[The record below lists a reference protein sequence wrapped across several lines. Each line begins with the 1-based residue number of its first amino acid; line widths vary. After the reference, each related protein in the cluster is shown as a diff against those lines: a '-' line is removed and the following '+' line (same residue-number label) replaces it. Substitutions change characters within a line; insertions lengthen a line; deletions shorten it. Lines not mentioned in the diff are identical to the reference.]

1 MAQKFLSDI
10 HATAGV
16 KDSSGDLGTSGQVLS
31 STGSLTNWVNP
42 TVGTTVIYKDAFT
55 ATNGQTAF
63 TLANT
68 VDSEDKTQ
76 VYIDGAYQSKGG
88 YTVSG
93 TTLTFDTGLETS
105 SAVEVITFST
115 ATANNAASAV
125 KLDTFTGDG
134 SDLTFVLSEAVVDE
148 KVTQVYINGV
158 YQNKSTYS
166 IAADLVTLTF
176 GSGNAP
182 PNSSAIEVISFK
194 TITSTDGTLTA
205 TTFLGDLNG
214 TINTATTA
222 TTQSAGNNSTKISTT
237 AYTDAKVAEA
247 ITNGTTGIAPSQD
260 VVFDALALKATLADP
275 TFTGTVGGITK
286 AMVGLSNVDNTT
298 DALKPVS
305 IAGQAAL
312 DLKANI
318 AGPTFTGDTGAAN
331 LTLSGYLRG
340 PASFVIDPAAHG
352 DETGT
357 LVVAGNLQVD
367 GTTTTIN
374 STTVSID
381 DLNFSIATDAADSAA
396 ANGAGITIGGAGAS
410 LTYSHSGTKFVLN
423 KPLDVTGAI
432 LIQQSGSTGF
442 TTEKTGGTGSFINL
456 KDNAGSVFIGG
467 VNSEFVVQTPGSS
480 YSNKLTI
487 SSGGDATFSGKSDI
501 TTSVSGFASTITN
514 NKDDSQGLLV
524 RTSDNDGGEYIL
536 DLQSSSSATGTNYA
550 SKFKVAKG
558 GDVGIGITP
567 TSKLTLLG
575 TSTAASNTPSDAI
588 VDIKG
593 TSTAHLLMGVANVFP
608 YGAWINTDNTTQP
621 LVLMGTGGNV
631 GIGTSSP
638 NYLLDLQSSETGLT
652 HNLKLNKGSA
662 TGDYAEIAFQLWNG
676 AGSGLNTFG
685 GSGTSRPSVV
695 LRAINEASN
704 SAAGAFVVGTFTGG
718 ANNSTLTEK
727 FRISSDGT
735 ATFKSGNNSFIDLD
749 RNASGNAARIRYKT
763 SGTDEF
769 EAGLIGG
776 IAGYHISDG
785 SANPLL
791 TISSGGDATFSG
803 KISSVKELI
812 NINSANG
819 LRSLG
824 LESDSSGNVWIGTG
838 TTAAT
843 INLVTGNSTNGL
855 PSVNGV
861 KRLSTNSLGTTIY
874 ATFASNTFP
883 FRVNTSPGDTNIFKI
898 ADTGATAIRMNP
910 TSTLASLTLEKL
922 SNSVAI
928 NDTIGYLNFFS
939 NDASTTSTGG
949 VGGIAVKAH
958 QSFNSGY
965 TPSYMSFYTHAI
977 SANDGTNIGNVTERM
992 RISSGGTVQIYGTAS
1007 ANSLN
1012 IDHDS
1017 GNNVTMG
1024 IPFLNT
1030 SQDFVIRNSS
1040 AGVNLDYAATSW
1052 VSASDENIKENITS
1066 LDNVL
1071 DKIKNIRCVNYNL
1084 KDEEIY
1090 KKRLGFIAQD
1100 FQNDFEEVTSRD
1112 NDDILGL
1119 RYTETIPI
1127 LMKAIQEQQTI
1138 IEDLKSRIE
1147 TLEG

>member
-10 HATAGV
+10 HPTAGL
-16 KDSSGDLGTSGQVLS
+16 KDSSGDLGASGQVLS
-31 STGSLTNWVNP
+31 STGSGTNWVQA
-42 TVGTTVIYKDAFT
+42 GSGATVIHDDQFT
-55 ATNGQTAF
+55 ATANQTAF
-63 TLANT
+63 TLSNT
-68 VDSEDKTQ
+68 VDAENKTQ
-76 VYIDGAYQSKGG
+76 VYIDGAYQAKAG

-93 TTLTFDTGLETS
+93 TTLTFDTGLDVGS
-105 SAVEVITFST
+105 KVEVITF
-115 ATANNAASAV
+115 ATAIASNATAV
-125 KLDTFTGDG
+125 IKLDEFVPGDAISGTSGQNFT
-134 SDLTFVLSEAVVDE
+134 LSQTVSDE

-158 YQNKSTYS
+158 YQHKDTYS
-166 IAADLVTLTF
+166 ISGTTLQF
-176 GSGNAP
+176 SSAP
-182 PNSSAIEVISFK
+182 PSGSDIEVITFD
-194 TITSTDGTLTA
+194 TVVAADGTLSA

-237 AYTDAKVAEA
+237 AYTDAKVADA
-247 ITNGTTGIAPSQD
+247 INNGTTAIAPSQNA
-260 VVFDALALKATLADP
+260 VFDALALKANL
-275 TFTGTVGGITK
+275 
-286 AMVGLSNVDNTT
+286 
-298 DALKPVS
+298 
-305 IAGQAAL
+305 
-312 DLKANI
+312 
-318 AGPTFTGDTGAAN
+318 AGPTFTGT
-331 LTLSGYLRG
+331 
-340 PASFVIDPAAHG
+340 PAAPTASAGTNTTQLATTAFVTTGISNIVDSSPAALNTLNELAAALG
-352 DETGT
+352 DD
-357 LVVAGNLQVD
+357 ANF
-367 GTTTTIN
+367 
-374 STTVSID
+374 STTVT
-381 DLNFSIATDAADSAA
+381 NSIATKLPLAGGTLTGKLSVSQSGADMIDLTRSSVGTYRLAISGSDAFSVFDVGANADRFVISSSGNVGIGLSPSTVWSTSYNALQIGLGGSIYAHKSAGSAMRIA
-396 ANGAGITIGGAGAS
+396 ANVVYEGTAPNYYDKYLTTSTAS
-410 LTYSHSGTKFVLN
+410 KYEQDSGNHIWSTAASGT
-423 KPLDVTGAI
+423 
-432 LIQQSGSTGF
+432 
-442 TTEKTGGTGSFINL
+442 INT
-456 KDNAGSVFIGG
+456 NISW
-467 VNSEFVVQTPGSS
+467 SERLRVSS
-480 YSNKLTI
+480 
-487 SSGGDATFSGKSDI
+487 
-501 TTSVSGFASTITN
+501 
-514 NKDDSQGLLV
+514 
-524 RTSDNDGGEYIL
+524 DG
-536 DLQSSSSATGTNYA
+536 N
-550 SKFKVAKG
+550 
-558 GDVGIGITP
+558 VGIGISSPRAILDLKNTGDGVLN
-567 TSKLTLLG
+567 TT
-575 TSTAASNTPSDAI
+575 ASNYQI
-588 VDIKG
+588 
-593 TSTAHLLMGVANVFP
+593 LLEAP
-608 YGAWINTDNTTQP
+608 Q
-621 LVLMGTGGNV
+621 GTGDYGRNIGWAIGSGSVNAAINAVDGGASNATDLSFSTGAENTMAERLRIKSNGNV
-631 GIGTSSP
+631 GIGTDSP
-638 NYLLDLQSSETGLT
+638 EELLDVYTEGADPTSILQIRANRTGYGSIRT
-652 HNLKLNKGSA
+652 NLKTYSGGSSA
-662 TGDYAEIAFQLWNG
+662 TNKF
-676 AGSGLNTFG
+676 T
-685 GSGTSRPSVV
+685 
-695 LRAINEASN
+695 INFE
-704 SAAGAFVVGTFTGG
+704 
-718 ANNSTLTEK
+718 
-727 FRISSDGT
+727 
-735 ATFKSGNNSFIDLD
+735 
-749 RNASGNAARIRYKT
+749 
-763 SGTDEF
+763 GTD
-769 EAGLIGG
+769 A
-776 IAGYHISDG
+776 
-785 SANPLL
+785 L

>member
-1 MAQKFLSDI
+1 
-10 HATAGV
+10 
-16 KDSSGDLGTSGQVLS
+16 
-31 STGSLTNWVNP
+31 
-42 TVGTTVIYKDAFT
+42 
-55 ATNGQTAF
+55 
-63 TLANT
+63 
-68 VDSEDKTQ
+68 
-76 VYIDGAYQSKGG
+76 
-88 YTVSG
+88 
-93 TTLTFDTGLETS
+93 
-105 SAVEVITFST
+105 
-115 ATANNAASAV
+115 
-125 KLDTFTGDG
+125 
-134 SDLTFVLSEAVVDE
+134 
-148 KVTQVYINGV
+148 
-158 YQNKSTYS
+158 
-166 IAADLVTLTF
+166 
-176 GSGNAP
+176 
-182 PNSSAIEVISFK
+182 
-194 TITSTDGTLTA
+194 
-205 TTFLGDLNG
+205 
-214 TINTATTA
+214 
-222 TTQSAGNNSTKISTT
+222 
-237 AYTDAKVAEA
+237 
-247 ITNGTTGIAPSQD
+247 
-260 VVFDALALKATLADP
+260 
-275 TFTGTVGGITK
+275 
-286 AMVGLSNVDNTT
+286 
-298 DALKPVS
+298 
-305 IAGQAAL
+305 
-312 DLKANI
+312 
-318 AGPTFTGDTGAAN
+318 
-331 LTLSGYLRG
+331 
-340 PASFVIDPAAHG
+340 
-352 DETGT
+352 
-357 LVVAGNLQVD
+357 
-367 GTTTTIN
+367 
-374 STTVSID
+374 
-381 DLNFSIATDAADSAA
+381 
-396 ANGAGITIGGAGAS
+396 
-410 LTYSHSGTKFVLN
+410 
-423 KPLDVTGAI
+423 
-432 LIQQSGSTGF
+432 
-442 TTEKTGGTGSFINL
+442 
-456 KDNAGSVFIGG
+456 
-467 VNSEFVVQTPGSS
+467 
-480 YSNKLTI
+480 
-487 SSGGDATFSGKSDI
+487 
-501 TTSVSGFASTITN
+501 
-514 NKDDSQGLLV
+514 
-524 RTSDNDGGEYIL
+524 
-536 DLQSSSSATGTNYA
+536 
-550 SKFKVAKG
+550 
-558 GDVGIGITP
+558 VGIGISSPRAILDLKNTGDGVLN
-567 TSKLTLLG
+567 TT
-575 TSTAASNTPSDAI
+575 ASNYQI
-588 VDIKG
+588 
-593 TSTAHLLMGVANVFP
+593 LLEAP
-608 YGAWINTDNTTQP
+608 Q
-621 LVLMGTGGNV
+621 GTGDYGRNIGWAIGSGSVNAAINAVDGGASNATDLSFSTGAENTMAERLRIKSNGNV
-631 GIGTSSP
+631 GIGTDSP
-638 NYLLDLQSSETGLT
+638 EELLDVYTEGADPTSILQIRANRTGYGSIRT
-652 HNLKLNKGSA
+652 NLKTYSGGSSA
-662 TGDYAEIAFQLWNG
+662 TNKF
-676 AGSGLNTFG
+676 T
-685 GSGTSRPSVV
+685 
-695 LRAINEASN
+695 INFE
-704 SAAGAFVVGTFTGG
+704 
-718 ANNSTLTEK
+718 
-727 FRISSDGT
+727 
-735 ATFKSGNNSFIDLD
+735 
-749 RNASGNAARIRYKT
+749 
-763 SGTDEF
+763 GTD
-769 EAGLIGG
+769 A
-776 IAGYHISDG
+776 
-785 SANPLL
+785 L

>member
-260 VVFDALALKATLADP
+260 VVFDALALKSNIADP

-305 IAGQAAL
+305 TAGQAAL

-588 VDIKG
+588 VDIRG
-593 TSTAHLLMGVANVFP
+593 TSTAHLLMGVANVSP
-608 YGAWINTDNTTQP
+608 YGAWINTDSTTQP
-621 LVLMGTGGNV
+621 LILMGTGGNV

-791 TISSGGDATFSG
+791 TISSGGFVGIGITLPSDKLHVENGNIRLKSNSDGSTGILKLFDASGSESGQVYPSGGDLRIYSPNDVIFNMGGDVLIGTTDTTIKGKTTIEYGSNTTTNPTLLLRNGGGSAAFATFS
-803 KISSVKELI
+803 
-812 NINSANG
+812 
-819 LRSLG
+819 
-824 LESDSSGNVWIGTG
+824 TG
-838 TTAAT
+838 
-843 INLVTGNSTNGL
+843 
-855 PSVNGV
+855 
-861 KRLSTNSLGTTIY
+861 
-874 ATFASNTFP
+874 
-883 FRVNTSPGDTNIFKI
+883 
-898 ADTGATAIRMNP
+898 TGAT
-910 TSTLASLTLEKL
+910 TLFGYIQRSGSGINYA
-922 SNSVAI
+922 SNSDYRLKENVTPITDALYRL
-928 NDTIGYLNFFS
+928 NQLKPSRFNFIGYADN
-939 NDASTTSTGG
+939 
-949 VGGIAVKAH
+949 
-958 QSFNSGY
+958 
-965 TPSYMSFYTHAI
+965 
-977 SANDGTNIGNVTERM
+977 
-992 RISSGGTVQIYGTAS
+992 TV
-1007 ANSLN
+1007 
-1012 IDHDS
+1012 D
-1017 GNNVTMG
+1017 
-1024 IPFLNT
+1024 
-1030 SQDFVIRNSS
+1030 
-1040 AGVNLDYAATSW
+1040 
-1052 VSASDENIKENITS
+1052 
-1066 LDNVL
+1066 
-1071 DKIKNIRCVNYNL
+1071 
-1084 KDEEIY
+1084 
-1090 KKRLGFIAQD
+1090 GFIAHEVQD
-1100 FQNDFEEVTSRD
+1100 IIPESICGEKDGMREEEYEVTPRIEEVLD
-1112 NDDILGL
+1112 EEGNVI
-1119 RYTETIPI
+1119 TEAVEAVMETRSVPDYQGIDQSKIVP
-1127 LMKAIQEQQTI
+1127 LLTAAIQEQQTI

>member
-1 MAQKFLSDI
+1 MALKFLSDI
-10 HATAGV
+10 QATAGT
-16 KDSSGDLGTSGQVLS
+16 KDSSGDLGSNGQVLS
-31 STGSLTNWVNP
+31 STGSDTNWVNP
-42 TVGTTVIYKDAFT
+42 TVGTTVIYKDSFT

-105 SAVEVITFST
+105 SEVEVMTFST

-260 VVFDALALKATLADP
+260 VVFDALALKSNLADP

-305 IAGQAAL
+305 TAGQTAL
-312 DLKANI
+312 DLKSNI

-352 DETGT
+352 NNTGT

-487 SSGGDATFSGKSDI
+487 SSGGDATFSGNVSLADTKYIQLNNTSTDWRLRADNAGRFVIQTSGGSEFFKISSGGDTTI
-501 TTSVSGFASTITN
+501 TTTTNQGGLTIT
-514 NKDDSQGLLV
+514 
-524 RTSDNDGGEYIL
+524 
-536 DLQSSSSATGTNYA
+536 SA
-550 SKFKVAKG
+550 
-558 GDVGIGITP
+558 
-567 TSKLTLLG
+567 
-575 TSTAASNTPSDAI
+575 
-588 VDIKG
+588 
-593 TSTAHLLMGVANVFP
+593 
-608 YGAWINTDNTTQP
+608 TDNTTLRLINTATSGQDWRLYSTGGSSGLGVGKLFIKVGTTETAARLVSFVDGGSNIKVGIGTTSPSATLHVNAPATTAPSLTMGASAGQIFENEDLEFAFGLNNASPYNGWMQTRFNGNAARNLAINP
-621 LVLMGTGGNV
+621 LGGNV
-631 GIGTSSP
+631 GIGTNSP
-638 NYLLDLQSSETGLT
+638 KTKLDIYHNADIWHAFLGGATSKLLIGGQ
-652 HNLKLNKGSA
+652 
-662 TGDYAEIAFQLWNG
+662 
-676 AGSGLNTFG
+676 AGSGGVVLQAGNASTANNAAPTTFYPMLLQRDGGNVGIGTTSPGNTKLDVVMPN
-685 GSGTSRPSVV
+685 SNGTSRQEI
-695 LRAINEASN
+695 LRLLQTSQNTLSCYMYGG
-704 SAAGAFVVGTFTGG
+704 STDLVQLHVHGA
-718 ANNSTLTEK
+718 EQ
-727 FRISSDGT
+727 
-735 ATFKSGNNSFIDLD
+735 
-749 RNASGNAARIRYKT
+749 
-763 SGTDEF
+763 
-769 EAGLIGG
+769 
-776 IAGYHISDG
+776 
-785 SANPLL
+785 
-791 TISSGGDATFSG
+791 
-803 KISSVKELI
+803 
-812 NINSANG
+812 
-819 LRSLG
+819 
-824 LESDSSGNVWIGTG
+824 
-838 TTAAT
+838 
-843 INLVTGNSTNGL
+843 NL
-855 PSVNGV
+855 
-861 KRLSTNSLGTTIY
+861 
-874 ATFASNTFP
+874 
-883 FRVNTSPGDTNIFKI
+883 
-898 ADTGATAIRMNP
+898 
-910 TSTLASLTLEKL
+910 SLT
-922 SNSVAI
+922 
-928 NDTIGYLNFFS
+928 
-939 NDASTTSTGG
+939 TG
-949 VGGIAVKAH
+949 
-958 QSFNSGY
+958 
-965 TPSYMSFYTHAI
+965 
-977 SANDGTNIGNVTERM
+977 
-992 RISSGGTVQIYGTAS
+992 GTAS
-1007 ANSLN
+1007 ATTATGIHLRSGGNVGIGTLSPGNIKLN
-1012 IDHDS
+1012 VYKAAR
-1017 GNNVTMG
+1017 NNDYIGRFFTNTGRGLSIGYDGVSN
-1024 IPFLNT
+1024 NT
-1030 SQDFVIRNSS
+1030 SYGLVMSTALVDGYHIGAWDHNNSGAFFIYNNGNIENQNNS
-1040 AGVNLDYAATSW
+1040 YGQY
-1052 VSASDENIKENITS
+1052 SDIKLKENVVDAS
-1066 LDNVL
+1066 PKLDDLLKV
-1071 DKIKNIRCVNYNL
+1071 KVKNFNFIGSEL
-1084 KDEEIY
+1084 KQI
-1090 KKRLGFIAQD
+1090 GVIAQEL
-1100 FQNDFEEVTSRD
+1100 EEVFPGLVEDKPDTERD
-1112 NDDILGL
+1112 EVTNKI
-1119 RYTETIPI
+1119 TELETTTKSVKYSVFTPMLI
-1127 LMKAIQEQQTI
+1127 KAIQEQQTI

>member
-305 IAGQAAL
+305 TAGQAAL

-487 SSGGDATFSGKSDI
+487 SSGGDATFSGNVTSGSSITLGASNGRVSATQGLFGTTFCLTSDGKATFGSTSSSVPI
-501 TTSVSGFASTITN
+501 AFAIDGNGASPAVLIATNNDTTFSGKLSVSQSGADMIDLTRSSVGTYRLAISSSDAFSVFDVGANADRFAIRNNGEIAFGNGAQFNQFFNVKSGST
-514 NKDDSQGLLV
+514 SQSLV
-524 RTSDNDGGEYIL
+524 NIATSDYSETLNVGVA
-536 DLQSSSSATGTNYA
+536 SSAGYVMMEN
-550 SKFKVAKG
+550 
-558 GDVGIGITP
+558 
-567 TSKLTLLG
+567 
-575 TSTAASNTPSDAI
+575 AAALNI
-588 VDIKG
+588 
-593 TSTAHLLMGVANVFP
+593 
-608 YGAWINTDNTTQP
+608 
-621 LVLMGTGGNV
+621 GTGGVTRLSISSQGVVAV
-631 GIGTSSP
+631 GTTPIT
-638 NYLLDLQSSETGLT
+638 DL
-652 HNLKLNKGSA
+652 
-662 TGDYAEIAFQLWNG
+662 FG
-676 AGSGLNTFG
+676 AGGSNPFETFQVG
-685 GSGTSRPSVV
+685 GKAVIGSYR
-695 LRAINEASN
+695 
-704 SAAGAFVVGTFTGG
+704 SAAGAESMFANNIYVGSTHGTFQAVDATKNGSGVFCYSDRIDFKHAGTAANGSQSVNTRARVRQDGGITTFKKPLQIIGTGNNDEFILIPSGGVGTFTQLLVTIPAMNNASGSNGFGG
-718 ANNSTLTEK
+718 YSCEIYIAGYSSRYAHIIFGGYINNTNYSSEVTVLRSSGSVTASSASFQVQGLKFTIGFPGTVHPVAKVIFNKSGNGSTYPVDS
-727 FRISSDGT
+727 IT
-735 ATFKSGNNSFIDLD
+735 ATFS
-749 RNASGNAARIRYKT
+749 
-763 SGTDEF
+763 
-769 EAGLIGG
+769 
-776 IAGYHISDG
+776 
-785 SANPLL
+785 
-791 TISSGGDATFSG
+791 
-803 KISSVKELI
+803 
-812 NINSANG
+812 
-819 LRSLG
+819 
-824 LESDSSGNVWIGTG
+824 
-838 TTAAT
+838 
-843 INLVTGNSTNGL
+843 
-855 PSVNGV
+855 
-861 KRLSTNSLGTTIY
+861 
-874 ATFASNTFP
+874 
-883 FRVNTSPGDTNIFKI
+883 
-898 ADTGATAIRMNP
+898 
-910 TSTLASLTLEKL
+910 
-922 SNSVAI
+922 
-928 NDTIGYLNFFS
+928 
-939 NDASTTSTGG
+939 
-949 VGGIAVKAH
+949 
-958 QSFNSGY
+958 
-965 TPSYMSFYTHAI
+965 
-977 SANDGTNIGNVTERM
+977 
-992 RISSGGTVQIYGTAS
+992 
-1007 ANSLN
+1007 
-1012 IDHDS
+1012 
-1017 GNNVTMG
+1017 
-1024 IPFLNT
+1024 
-1030 SQDFVIRNSS
+1030 
-1040 AGVNLDYAATSW
+1040 
-1052 VSASDENIKENITS
+1052 
-1066 LDNVL
+1066 
-1071 DKIKNIRCVNYNL
+1071 
-1084 KDEEIY
+1084 
-1090 KKRLGFIAQD
+1090 
-1100 FQNDFEEVTSRD
+1100 
-1112 NDDILGL
+1112 
-1119 RYTETIPI
+1119 
-1127 LMKAIQEQQTI
+1127 
-1138 IEDLKSRIE
+1138 
-1147 TLEG
+1147 